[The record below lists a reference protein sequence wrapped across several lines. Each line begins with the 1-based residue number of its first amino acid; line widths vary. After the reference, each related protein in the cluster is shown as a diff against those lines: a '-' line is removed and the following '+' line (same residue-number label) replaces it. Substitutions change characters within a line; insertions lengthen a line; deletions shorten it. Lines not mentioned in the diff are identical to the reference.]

1 MCYTLTLVGKLF
13 LWMESSN
20 FPDIMSLPAEQDRTK
35 ALLELLYHVSR
46 QVATALDLRTVLQ
59 RVLYEAIQNVGG
71 ERCSVVVLDDAGKA
85 VDATIVYG
93 TQVHEHTTQQL
104 RDTMERGLAGWVIR
118 NRRGVYIPDT
128 SKDERW
134 LMRPDDAVDKSGV
147 KSAICVPLQAREN
160 LVGVLTL
167 VHPTPNAFSGEQLD
181 LMQAIADQ
189 AGVAILNARLY
200 TESQRQARV
209 MTALA
214 EGASAMNAS
223 LRMEDVYQRILIQ
236 AMQALQVETVALGM
250 IDGDELVFRAAAG
263 QNAGNILGRKIELG
277 NGIVGTAAREGRGV
291 VVPDVSQDKLFCDAD
306 KVGGIEMRSI
316 LVAPIQSQ
324 MRVIGVIEAINPIAK
339 SFDPDALL
347 VMTGIGGLAGS
358 SIQNAQLFEK
368 LQAAHQRYRELFED
382 SIDPMVITDWEGRIL
397 EANRQ
402 MVSLSGYNL
411 EQLHT
416 LPIDQLHEVN
426 WNKTGIGFET
436 LRENRT
442 CSYES
447 SLHKQDESHTAVE
460 VHARRVEFDENDSIQ
475 WILRDITSRKELDGL
490 RDDLTS
496 MIYHDLRSPLANIVS
511 SLDILYT
518 MVPEKDQETVLSIL
532 KIAENSTE
540 RIQRL
545 VSSLLDVNRLES
557 GQPVADQE
565 VVNPLTLIEGAV
577 TYMVPVANG
586 RRQTLTKNVNGHLPS
601 IWVDEDMARRV
612 LINLMENSS
621 KFTPTGGTL
630 EIGAQ
635 HEGDWV
641 HMWVKDNGPGISII
655 DHDRIFDKF
664 TRLRGS
670 SNKSAG
676 LGIGLAFCRLAVQG
690 HGGRIW
696 LESDT
701 GDGATFHFTFPVAT
715 GEQIATK
722 ATD

>member
-1 MCYTLTLVGKLF
+1 MTTF
-13 LWMESSN
+13 Q
-20 FPDIMSLPAEQDRTK
+20 EQDRTRR
-35 ALLELLYHVSR
+35 LLELLYNVSR

-71 ERCSVVVLDDAGKA
+71 ERCSVVVLDDSNKA

-93 TQVHEHTTQQL
+93 KQVHEHTTQQM

-118 NRRGVYIPDT
+118 NRKGVYIPDT
-128 SKDERW
+128 SKDDRW
-134 LMRPDDAVDKSGV
+134 LQRPDDAMDRSGV
-147 KSAICVPLQAREN
+147 KSAICVPLQAREK

-167 VHPTPNAFSGEQLD
+167 VHPTPNAFSSEQLD

-214 EGASAMNAS
+214 EGASALNAS

-236 AMQALQVETVALGM
+236 TMQALQVETVALGM
-250 IDGDELVFRAAAG
+250 IEGEQLIFRAAAG
-263 QNAGNILGRKIELG
+263 QNAGNILGRITPLG
-277 NGIVGTAAREGRGV
+277 EGIVGAAAREGRAV
-291 VVPDVSQDKLFCDAD
+291 VVPDVSQDKHFREAD
-306 KVGGIEMRSI
+306 RFSGVEMRAI

-324 MRVIGVIEAINPIAK
+324 GRVIGIIEAINPASQ

-358 SIQNAQLFEK
+358 VIQNAQLFER
-368 LQAAHQRYRELFED
+368 LQAAHRRYRELFED
-382 SIDPMVITDWEGRIL
+382 SIDPMIITDWEGKIL

-402 MVSLSGYNL
+402 AVLLCGYA
-411 EQLHT
+411 EQALHALT
-416 LPIDQLHEVN
+416 IDQLHEVN
-426 WNKTGIGFET
+426 WNRTGMEFET
-436 LRENRT
+436 LRENLT

-447 SLHKQDESHTAVE
+447 SLHRDDDSHIPIE
-460 VHARRVEFDENDSIQ
+460 VHARRVEFEEADSIQ
-475 WILRDITSRKELDGL
+475 WILRDITQRKELDGL
-490 RDDLTS
+490 REDLTS
-496 MIYHDLRSPLANIVS
+496 MIYHDLRSPLANITS
-511 SLDILYT
+511 SLDVLYT
-518 MVPEKDQETVLSIL
+518 LVPEKDRDTILSII
-532 KIAENSTE
+532 KIAENSTD

-557 GQPVADQE
+557 GQPVVDQT
-565 VVNPLTLIEGAV
+565 VVDARALIERAV
-577 TYMVPVANG
+577 SDMQPVVTG
-586 RRQTLTKNVNGHLPS
+586 RRQTLGADVPEDLPS

-621 KFTPTGGTL
+621 KFTPTGGSL
-630 EIGAQ
+630 EVGARR
-635 HEGDWV
+635 EDGWV
-641 HMWVKDNGPGISII
+641 HLWVKDDGPGISAI
-655 DHDRIFDKF
+655 DQDRIFDKF
-664 TRLRGS
+664 TRLRGGA
-670 SNKSAG
+670 NKSSG

-701 GDGATFHFTFPVAT
+701 GRGATFHFTFPVALNH
-715 GEQIATK
+715 G
-722 ATD
+722 